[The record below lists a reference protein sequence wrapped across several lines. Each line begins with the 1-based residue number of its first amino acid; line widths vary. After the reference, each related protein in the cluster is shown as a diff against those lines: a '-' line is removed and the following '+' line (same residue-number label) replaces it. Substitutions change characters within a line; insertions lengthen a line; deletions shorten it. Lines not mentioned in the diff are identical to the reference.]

1 MTIPEA
7 RKIIEDYYRKPSH
20 TERDDFLLTE
30 AYGYLIEEQHNPE
43 DMMSLG
49 GHYYEHRNFDL
60 ALKYYE
66 LAATYD
72 YENAYECLGYVWYY
86 GRTGE
91 RDFKKAYEYFSK
103 AMEKGSPIAAYKIAD
118 MYKNGYYVEKDEAKY
133 EQIIEDLYIKSKD
146 MHPVFSCVTD
156 IYTRLARIR
165 RGQGRTEEAIS
176 LFMDAKCFLAEKL
189 TYNKFFGDLNVMKW
203 LIDDL
208 YDLTDFDE
216 SSFDFYDLYYLLKSP
231 HKITFRYKNKTHSLE
246 SVMEGGETVI
256 CFDGK
261 WFAGMDDFFMK
272 ACLGDEPLTYI
283 YDQLYDFEV
292 TI

>member
-1 MTIPEA
+1 MTIKEA
-7 RKIIEDYYRKPSH
+7 QKIIS
-20 TERDDFLLTE
+20 
-30 AYGYLIEEQHNPE
+30 
-43 DMMSLG
+43 SLG
-49 GHYYEHRNFDL
+49 GKNNLTDDEEFEYTEALSFLIQETADPRYMMELGGYYYGLRSFDL
-60 ALKYYE
+60 ALKYYDMAAE
-66 LAATYD
+66 LGFEEA
-72 YENAYECLGYVWYY
+72 NECLGYVWYY

-103 AMEKGSPIAAYKIAD
+103 AMEKGSPIATYKIAD
-118 MYKNGYYVEKDEAKY
+118 MYKNGYYVEKDEARY

-189 TYNKFFGDLNVMKW
+189 TYNKFFGDLNVMKL

-216 SSFDFYDLYYLLKSP
+216 SSFDFYDLYYLLKNP
-231 HKITFRYKNKTHSLE
+231 HKITFRYKSKTHSLE
-246 SVMEGGETVI
+246 SVMEGGKTVI

-261 WFAGMDDFFMK
+261 WFTGRDDFFMK
-272 ACLGDEPLTYI
+272 ACLGDKPLTYI